1 MASIDF
7 KLYLIS
13 DRSLINKPCCDVL
26 EEALMAGVGAIQ
38 LREKDLNIK
47 EIMVLAEKLR
57 ILTKKYNAKLFIN
70 DRVDVAL
77 AIEADGVH
85 LTHNSI
91 PILAARKIAGERLII
106 AQSTHSLEEAVSA
119 QSKGADFI
127 TLGPIYETSS
137 KLQFGPPI
145 GALTITKVK
154 KKVKIPVFAIGGIK
168 TNNISEVLESGADG
182 VAVISGILSS
192 TDVFGETKKYLELLK

>member
-1 MASIDF
+1 MAAIDF

-13 DRSLINKPCCDVL
+13 DRSLVNKPCCDVL
-26 EEALMAGVGAIQ
+26 EAALMAGAGAVQ

-57 ILTKKYNAKLFIN
+57 ELTKTYKAKLFIN

-77 AIEADGVH
+77 AVEADGVH

-91 PILAARKIAGERLII
+91 PVAAARKIAGDRLII
-106 AQSTHSLEEAVSA
+106 AQSTHSLEEAILA

-127 TLGPIYETSS
+127 TLGPIYETKS

-145 GALTITKVK
+145 AVQTITKVK
-154 KKVKIPVFAIGGIK
+154 KKLKIPVFAIGGIK
-168 TNNISEVLESGADG
+168 SDNLTEVLEAGADG
-182 VAVISGILSS
+182 IAVISGILSS
-192 TDVFGETKKYLELLK
+192 NDVFGETKKYLELLK

>member
-1 MASIDF
+1 MAGIDF

-13 DRSLINKPCCDVL
+13 DRALVNKPCCEVL
-26 EEALMAGVGAIQ
+26 EEALRAGAGAVQ
-38 LREKDLNIK
+38 LREKDLNIN
-47 EIMVLAEKLR
+47 EIMVLAEKMR
-57 ILTKKYNAKLFIN
+57 ELTKKYKAKLFIN

-77 AIEADGVH
+77 AVEADGVH
-85 LTHNSI
+85 LTQNSI
-91 PILAARKIAGERLII
+91 PVDAARRIAGERLII
-106 AQSTHSLEEAVSA
+106 AQSTHSIEEALHA

-127 TLGPIYETSS
+127 TLGPIYETTS

-145 GALTITKVK
+145 GIQTIIKVK

-168 TNNISEVLESGADG
+168 PDNMSEVMEAGADG